1 MVYLDNAATT
11 YPKPECV
18 LDALDQA
25 NRNAFNSGR
34 GGYNVARNSTKI
46 IDEVRKKILKINNIP
61 SGKVLL
67 LPSSTI
73 ALNSIIFGIDF
84 QKGDNIYI
92 SPFEHNSIVRAVYE
106 LKKRLDI
113 NIEIIPF
120 DKITWELE
128 EEKLSN
134 MFALKKPKAVFIS
147 HISNVTGYILPYENI
162 LFMAIRFTQ

>member
-18 LDALDQA
+18 LEALDQA

-46 IDEVRKKILKINNIP
+46 IDEVRKKLLKINSIP

-84 QKGDNIYI
+84 QK
-92 SPFEHNSIVRAVYE
+92 
-106 LKKRLDI
+106 
-113 NIEIIPF
+113 
-120 DKITWELE
+120 
-128 EEKLSN
+128 
-134 MFALKKPKAVFIS
+134 
-147 HISNVTGYILPYENI
+147 
-162 LFMAIRFTQ
+162 Q